1 MKYLNRIVLRLY
13 KAMGGNM
20 DKKNP
25 VTHWFYFQKKEDLLR
40 FETHVNQIGFSTK
53 VKRLIGETPK
63 EELLLIVGRD
73 EKLNEDV
80 IDFDTE
86 EFSRLAREH
95 HGIYDGW
102 ETQIE

>member
-40 FETHVNQIGFSTK
+40 FELT
-53 VKRLIGETPK
+53 LIK
-63 EELLLIVGRD
+63 
-73 EKLNEDV
+73 
-80 IDFDTE
+80 
-86 EFSRLAREH
+86 
-95 HGIYDGW
+95 
-102 ETQIE
+102 